1 MKLQPFDKSGT
12 LQGFVL
18 IKSCE
23 RKLTRTGA
31 QYLDMIICD
40 GEDDIVAKCW
50 DYRGSENERPKPG
63 ELFLVRGTLNLYN
76 NQNQFKVERLRRAT
90 PQDGVKLSDYVPSAS
105 FEGEEMF
112 DELMGLVRGFQDEDL
127 KKLTSAVL
135 TEYRDKILELP
146 AAFRLHHA
154 IRGGLLMH
162 TLSICKLACAVIA
175 LYPSVDGDLLL
186 AGAILHDI
194 AKSEE
199 FALNSTGLVDGYTVP
214 GTLIG
219 HLVRGAMIVERIG
232 KDLGID
238 EQTLVLIQH
247 MLVSHHG
254 VPEYGAAVR
263 PLFLEAEI
271 LSALDTLDA
280 NIYEIENV
288 VKDVAP
294 GGFSNKVWALDDRKF
309 HSHGRKKVVTDVRF
323 DWHIED
329 GPAPVPPAGEADA
342 PAGEEKPWTEIRI
355 SVPVRDI
362 DAAASIVNMTVPY
375 GIYIEDYSHLEEETL
390 EISNID
396 LIDEELLQKDRTKG
410 VVHVYISPENN
421 PAEAVAFIRER
432 LSAEKIPHEI
442 ELADCRNEDWENNWR
457 QYFKPM
463 EIGKKLLIRPVWIDD
478 YDAGDR
484 KVLNIEPGLAFG
496 TGTHET
502 TRLCMEALEDHV
514 HPGTKM
520 LDVGCGSGILSVAG
534 MLLGAERVVGVDIDK
549 LAVKVAKE
557 NGKLNGFEGAGF
569 TMLHGNLVDEV
580 NGKYDVVTANIVADA
595 IIALTP
601 DVKRFLQ
608 PDAVYIVSGIIDL
621 REDEVRACLTANGF
635 RVTARREENG
645 WVCLESQ
652 LG

>member
-1 MKLQPFDKSGT
+1 MKLQPFDKTGT

-18 IKSCE
+18 VKTCE

-31 QYLDMIICD
+31 QYLDMIVCD

-50 DYRGSENERPKPG
+50 DYRGTEAERPKPG
-63 ELFLVRGTLNLYN
+63 ELILVRGMMNLYN
-76 NQNQFKVERLRRAT
+76 NQNQFKIERMRRAT
-90 PQDGVKLSDYVPSAS
+90 ENDGVKLSDYVPSAA
-105 FEGEEMF
+105 FEGEDMYNA
-112 DELMGLVRGFQDEDL
+112 LLSIVAGFEDEDL
-127 KKLTSAVL
+127 KKLTNAVL
-135 TEYRDKILELP
+135 DEYKSRILELP
-146 AAFRLHHA
+146 AAYRLHHA

-162 TLSICKLACAVIA
+162 TLSICKLAEAIIK

-199 FALNSTGLVDGYTVP
+199 FALNETGLVDGYTVP

-232 KDLGID
+232 KEQEID
-238 EQTLVLIQH
+238 ENTLVLIQH

-254 VPEYGAAVR
+254 IPEYGAAVR

-271 LSALDTLDA
+271 LSTLDTLDA

-288 VKDVAP
+288 VKDVEP
-294 GGFSNKVWALDDRKF
+294 GGFSNKIWALDDRKF
-309 HSHGRKKVVTDVRF
+309 HAHGRKKVSTDVCF
-323 DWHIED
+323 DWHIEN
-329 GPAPVPPAGEADA
+329 GPAPKSEAPEPEEA
-342 PAGEEKPWTEIRI
+342 PEQPWTEISI
-355 SVPVRDI
+355 SVPVGDV

-390 EISNID
+390 EIANID

-410 VVHVYISPENN
+410 IVHVYISPENN
-421 PAEAVAFIRER
+421 PAEAVSFIRER
-432 LSAEKIPHEI
+432 LDAENIPYEV
-442 ELADCRNEDWENNWR
+442 ELADCRREDWENNWR
-457 QYFKPM
+457 QYFKPI
-463 EIGKKLLIRPVWIDD
+463 EVGKKLLIRPVWIDD

-484 KVLNIEPGLAFG
+484 KVLTLEPGLAFG

-502 TRLCMEALEDHV
+502 TRLCMQALEDTIR
-514 HPGTKM
+514 PGVKM

-534 MLLGAERVVGVDIDK
+534 MLLGADSVVGVDIDK

-557 NGKLNGFEGAGF
+557 NGRLNGFTGANF

-580 NGKYDVVTANIVADA
+580 SGKYDVVTANIVADA

-601 DVKRFLQ
+601 DIRRFLN
-608 PDAVYIVSGIIDL
+608 PDATYIMSGIIDL
-621 REDEVRACLTANGF
+621 REDEVRACLTENGF
-635 RVTARREENG
+635 HVTVRHEDNG
-645 WVCLESQ
+645 WVCLESK
-652 LG
+652 LN

>member
-18 IKSCE
+18 IKNCE

-31 QYLDMIICD
+31 QYLDMIVCD

-50 DYRGSENERPKPG
+50 DYRGSEEERPKPG

-90 PQDGVKLSDYVPSAS
+90 EADGVKISDYVPSAA
-105 FEGEEMF
+105 FEGEDMYREI
-112 DELMGLVRGFQDEDL
+112 LKLVKGFKDEDL
-127 KKLTSAVL
+127 KKLTGAVL
-135 TEYRDKILELP
+135 EEYKSKILELP

-162 TLSICKLACAVIA
+162 TLSICRLAEAVIA

-199 FALNSTGLVDGYTVP
+199 FALNSTGLVDGYTVS

-232 KDLGID
+232 NELGIPQ
-238 EQTLVLIQH
+238 ETLVLIQH

-294 GGFSNKVWALDDRKF
+294 GGFSNKIWALDDRKF
-309 HSHGRKKVVTDVRF
+309 HSHGRKKVGTDVTF
-323 DWHIED
+323 DWHIEP
-329 GPAPVPPAGEADA
+329 GSAPEPASE
-342 PAGEEKPWTEIRI
+342 ETQETEKPWTEIQI
-355 SVPVRDI
+355 SVPVGNVD
-362 DAAASIVNMTVPY
+362 DAANIVNMTVPY
-375 GIYIEDYSHLEEETL
+375 GVYIEDYSHLEEETW
-390 EISNID
+390 EIANID
-396 LIDEELLQKDRTKG
+396 LIDDDLLKKDRTKG
-410 VVHVYISPENN
+410 IVHVYISPENN
-421 PAEAVAFIRER
+421 PAEAVSFIEGR
-432 LSAEKIPHEI
+432 LTAEKIPYEVT
-442 ELADCRNEDWENNWR
+442 LSDCHREDWENNWR

-463 EIGKKLLIRPVWIDD
+463 KVGKKLLIRPVWIDD
-478 YDAGDR
+478 YDPDGR

-502 TRLCMEALEDHV
+502 TRLCMEALEDHIR
-514 HPGTKM
+514 PGVRM

-534 MLLGAERVVGVDIDK
+534 MLLGAQGAVGVDIDK
-549 LAVKVAKE
+549 LAVKTAKE
-557 NGKLNGFEGAGF
+557 NGRLNGFEAPAF

-580 NGKYDVVTANIVADA
+580 SGKYDVVTANIVADA

-601 DVKRFLQ
+601 DVKRFLK

-621 REDEVRACLTANGF
+621 REDEVRECLVKNGF
-635 RVTARREENG
+635 TVTAKREENG
-645 WVCLESQ
+645 WVCLESRMN
-652 LG
+652 